1 MFITYLIFVTMSTPI
16 QKRLFDMGK
25 QKLKELYKKLFDRA
39 QKLSMQY
46 GMGYMYVNAEMV
58 QEAFA
63 EAEKVRL
70 KLHKDKDK

>member
-1 MFITYLIFVTMSTPI
+1 MSIPI
-16 QKRLFDMGK
+16 QKVSFKMDK
-25 QKLKELYKKLFDRA
+25 QKIKELYKKLFDKA

-46 GMGYMYVNAEMV
+46 GMGYMYVDAEMV

-70 KLHKDKDK
+70 KLQKDKDK

>member
-1 MFITYLIFVTMSTPI
+1 M
-16 QKRLFDMGK
+16 DK
-25 QKLKELYKKLFDRA
+25 QKLKELYKKLFDKA

-46 GMGYMYVNAEMV
+46 GMGCMYVDAEMV

-70 KLHKDKDK
+70 KLQKDKDK